1 MLTYEE
7 KMKLFQFLDAA
18 YWRAMHTATETELW
32 QFFDHA
38 KQITETCKV
47 LIEQFQDYA
56 AARR

>member
-18 YWRAMHTATETELW
+18 YWRAMHTATETDLW

-38 KQITETCKV
+38 KQITEACKAV
-47 LIEQFQDYA
+47 VKQF
-56 AARR
+56 